1 MIHTSLNFK
10 NNNNLKAEND
20 KNTHIYTYEGIQKEK
35 KVSILISEIRA
46 VIRM

>member
-20 KNTHIYTYEGIQKEK
+20 KNTHINIRRDPEGK
-35 KVSILISEIRA
+35 KSVNSDK
-46 VIRM
+46 